1 MSNNF
6 LYNAYINFL
15 KIEKIKIEHNDKKN
29 YQIIGIFDSSLKIW
43 YNAWALY
50 VDKNTMDNYKK
61 SKELLAYALNIE
73 SSMPGISVEIK
84 CIIRHILVNSKF
96 HLSEK
101 KTQLDLILAIILYL
115 TKARQYGITRQNNI
129 YIYFIQ
135 I

>member
-6 LYNAYINFL
+6 LYRAYINFL
-15 KIEKIKIEHNDKKN
+15 KIDKIKIENNDKQK

-50 VDKNTMDNYKK
+50 VDKNTIDNYKK
-61 SKELLAYALNIE
+61 SKELLVYALNIE
-73 SSMPGISVEIK
+73 SSMPGISIEIK
-84 CIIRHILVNSKF
+84 CIIKHILINSKF
-96 HLSEK
+96 YLSER
-101 KTQLDLILAIILYL
+101 KTQLNLILAVILYL
-115 TKARQYGITRQNNI
+115 TKAKQYGITRQNNV

>member
-6 LYNAYINFL
+6 LYRAYINFL
-15 KIEKIKIEHNDKKN
+15 KIDKIKIENNDKQK

-50 VDKNTMDNYKK
+50 VDKNTIDNYKK
-61 SKELLAYALNIE
+61 SKELLVYALNIE
-73 SSMPGISVEIK
+73 SSMPGISIEIK
-84 CIIRHILVNSKF
+84 CIIKHILVNSKF
-96 HLSEK
+96 YLSER
-101 KTQLDLILAIILYL
+101 KTQLNLILAVILYL
-115 TKARQYGITRQNNI
+115 TKAKQYGITRQNNV